1 MIKQVVGLLVALVL
15 TMPVVKADT
24 PVNPVGL
31 SMELLNGVRYKTD
44 VAGML
49 KVLAELK
56 EEQLE
61 VALVNDD
68 AKKAFW
74 INVYNA
80 MIQHQL
86 GQDTSSYVNRRKF
99 FRSKNIVVAG
109 QKLSFDDIEH
119 GMLRGSKVKW
129 AGGYIHKLV
138 ASPFERKFRVEKLD
152 WRIHFA
158 LNCGAMSCPAVF
170 QYNQGEI
177 DKQLENSTN
186 LFLMFETAYD
196 STANSIQVPKLFS
209 WFRKDFGG
217 KKGIYELLQAR
228 DIIPAGATPKIT
240 YTKYDWSLS
249 VANYR

>member
-1 MIKQVVGLLVALVL
+1 MFAWMLAVLVL
-15 TMPVVKADT
+15 AAPMVQAET

-44 VAGML
+44 VSGML

-56 EEQLE
+56 EEQMV
-61 VALVNDD
+61 VALTNDD
-68 AKKAFW
+68 AKKVFW

-86 GQDTSSYVNRRKF
+86 SQDTSSYVNRRKF
-99 FRSKNIVVAG
+99 FRNKNIVVAG

-170 QYNQGEI
+170 QYNQGEV

-186 LFLMFETAYD
+186 LFLMFEATYD
-196 STANSIQVPKLFS
+196 STANTIQLPKLFS

-217 KKGIYELLQAR
+217 KKGTYALLQAR
-228 DIIPAGATPKIT
+228 DIIPQGAEPRIT

-249 VANYR
+249 VANYK

>member
-1 MIKQVVGLLVALVL
+1 MLALLLLAAP
-15 TMPVVKADT
+15 MVKAET

-44 VAGML
+44 VSGMI

-56 EEQLE
+56 EEQLA

-68 AKKAFW
+68 AKKVFW
-74 INVYNA
+74 MNVYNA
-80 MIQHQL
+80 LIQHQL
-86 GQDTSSYVNRRKF
+86 SQDTSSYVNRRKF
-99 FRSKNIVVAG
+99 FGSKSMVVAG

-129 AGGYIHKLV
+129 AGGYIHKMV
-138 ASPFERKFRVEKLD
+138 PSAFERKFRVEKLD

-170 QYNQGEI
+170 QYTQGEV

-186 LFLMFETAYD
+186 LFLMFETKYD
-196 STANSIQVPKLFS
+196 STSNTVELPKLFS
-209 WFRKDFGG
+209 WFRNDFGG
-217 KKGIYELLQAR
+217 KKGMYKLLQAR
-228 DIIPAGATPKIT
+228 DIIPEDSRPKII

-249 VANYR
+249 VANYQ

>member
-1 MIKQVVGLLVALVL
+1 MNRLFLWFMAVGLLASPFL
-15 TMPVVKADT
+15 KAET

-31 SMELLNGVRYKTD
+31 SMELLSGVRYKAD
-44 VAGML
+44 VSGML
-49 KVLAELK
+49 KVLADLK
-56 EEQLE
+56 EEQLA

-74 INVYNA
+74 INIYNA

-86 GQDTSSYVNRRKF
+86 SQDTSSYVNRRKF
-99 FRSKNIVVAG
+99 FRAKSIVVAG

-138 ASPFERKFRVEKLD
+138 PSPFERKFRVSQLD

-170 QYNQGEI
+170 QYSQPEI

-186 LFLMFETAYD
+186 LFLMFETTYD
-196 STANSIQVPKLFS
+196 SVANTIQLPKLFS
-209 WFRKDFGG
+209 WFRNDFGG
-217 KKGIYELLQAR
+217 KKGIYTLLQAR
-228 DIIPAGATPKIT
+228 EIIPAGSTPKIA

>member
-1 MIKQVVGLLVALVL
+1 MFAWMLALLVLASP
-15 TMPVVKADT
+15 MVKAET

-44 VAGML
+44 VSGMI

-56 EEQLE
+56 EEQLA
-61 VALVNDD
+61 VVLTNDD
-68 AKKAFW
+68 AKKVFW

-86 GQDTSSYVNRRKF
+86 SQDTSSYVNRRKF
-99 FRSKNIVVAG
+99 FGSKNIVVAG

-129 AGGYIHKLV
+129 AGGYIHKMV
-138 ASPFERKFRVEKLD
+138 SSPFERKFRVEKLD

-170 QYNQGEI
+170 QYNQGEV

-186 LFLMFETAYD
+186 LFLMFETTYD
-196 STANSIQVPKLFS
+196 STANTIQLPKLFS

-217 KKGIYELLQAR
+217 KKGIYALLQAR

-240 YTKYDWSLS
+240 YTQYDWSLS
-249 VANYR
+249 VANYK

>member
-1 MIKQVVGLLVALVL
+1 MFAWMLAVLVL
-15 TMPVVKADT
+15 AAPMVQAET

-44 VAGML
+44 VSGML

-56 EEQLE
+56 EEQMV
-61 VALVNDD
+61 VALTNDD
-68 AKKAFW
+68 AKKVFW

-86 GQDTSSYVNRRKF
+86 SQDTSSYVNRRKF
-99 FRSKNIVVAG
+99 FRNKNIVVAG

-170 QYNQGEI
+170 QYNQGEV

-186 LFLMFETAYD
+186 LFLMFETTYD
-196 STANSIQVPKLFS
+196 STANTIQLPKLFS
-209 WFRKDFGG
+209 WFRQDFGG
-217 KKGIYELLQAR
+217 KKGTYALLQER
-228 DIIPAGATPKIT
+228 DIIPQGAEPIIT

-249 VANYR
+249 VANYK